1 MSAKA
6 RKRQEK
12 GMDRAEAVM
21 DKKSVRIE
29 KSRGKAR
36 TVQDRAKNWEELNK
50 KLGEKKSEK
59 ENLDSAAQNEEMDEV
74 DTTVKA
80 DALPESISLPEPQED
95 EEEIL

>member
-6 RKRQEK
+6 RKRHEK

-29 KSRGKAR
+29 KSRGRAR

-50 KLGEKKSEK
+50 KLGDKKSEK
-59 ENLDSAAQNEEMDEV
+59 ENLDSVAQDDQVDE
-74 DTTVKA
+74 DSTTIEA
-80 DALPESISLPEPQED
+80 DLNPESVSLPEAQED
-95 EEEIL
+95 EGEIL